1 MSDLVRQFWLRCD
14 EAEPVFSADE
24 IRWTPPEQ
32 FDLLRG
38 HGLLKEAARA
48 TWAICDACG
57 GGHTEDVMWISRGS
71 PGSLSPFIPCP
82 EVGGVPIE
90 PERLRRWAADLDLTA
105 LRIRES
111 LGLVGGLSP
120 LVPGRV
126 WGLGRRHLAGR
137 FRDFFLVCGAT
148 RADAHTLSARS
159 RHIEDAPSPVIL
171 VPAWAAQQ
179 RREPVFRL
187 SDIAAITE
195 AGLTLDLDYIADA
208 VPRDSYSAP
217 AKSVTNFPVGEDAK
231 WEELRMT
238 LGERSIVAELRGQR
252 REFTLEDLQFTGGE
266 DRLWQVLC
274 AFARLGGQTPA
285 RSTSVSG
292 KDAATFRKQVS
303 DLRQRLATVF
313 PIAGEP
319 IRAVHGKGAYR
330 CLFQIGLERREG
342 FPVRPDEWED
352 CSFGELQD
360 GRIRISVK
368 SKEVFA
374 ARTRSE
380 ETQRLT
386 AIEAGERETVR
397 SEEYDLRA
405 LGLANDSGIPTA
417 EGSVLLDFLRNGGK
431 QYRRGDDKDVL
442 RLGQRLRTWMAMDS
456 GPLQFTLSRRLWTA
470 AFECGSLR
478 RPKE

>member
-1 MSDLVRQFWLRCD
+1 MTDLVQQFWLRCD
-14 EAEPVFSADE
+14 DAEPVFSADE
-24 IRWTPPEQ
+24 IRWTPSQQ
-32 FDLLRG
+32 FGLLHS
-38 HGLLKEAARA
+38 HGLLKETTKA
-48 TWAICDACG
+48 TWAVCNACG
-57 GGHTEDVMWISRGS
+57 NGHVEEVVWMSNPAAGRMAA
-71 PGSLSPFIPCP
+71 FIPCP
-82 EVGGVPIE
+82 EVGGAPVE
-90 PERLRRWAADLDLTA
+90 PERLRRWAVDLDLTA
-105 LRIRES
+105 HMVRET
-111 LGLVGGLSP
+111 LCLVGGFSA

-126 WGLGRRHLAGR
+126 WGLGRRHLAGPSGTSSWCA
-137 FRDFFLVCGAT
+137 VAS
-148 RADAHTLSARS
+148 RADAHTLWARS

-171 VPAWAAQQ
+171 VPAWMPQQ

-187 SDIAAITE
+187 ADIAAITD
-195 AGLTLDLDYIADA
+195 AGLTLDVDYIADA
-208 VPRDSYSAP
+208 VPRDGYTAP
-217 AKSVTNFPVGEDAK
+217 AKSIANFPVGDDAR
-231 WEELRMT
+231 WEELRIT
-238 LGERSIVAELRGQR
+238 VGERSIIAQLREQR
-252 REFTLEDLQFTGGE
+252 REFGLDDLQFTGSE

-285 RSTSVSG
+285 RSTSASG

-330 CLFQIGLERREG
+330 CLFQIGLERRDG

-352 CSFGELQD
+352 CSFVELQD

-405 LGLANDSGIPTA
+405 LGLATDSGIPTA
-417 EGSVLLDFLRNGGK
+417 EGGVLLDFLRNGGK

-456 GPLQFTLSRRLWTA
+456 GPLQFTLSRRL
-470 AFECGSLR
+470 
-478 RPKE
+478 